1 MFFTNSETNTT
12 LTNKQSHFSE
22 SDDLDELLTSHPAKK
37 NVMNFMRVI
46 IVDSLSLL
54 SSPKVVTIC
63 IRMLEFCAISRD
75 SHLLETDDFY
85 HIMIAFFTQND
96 LNRKYEVSSERM
108 CMMFFF
114 SISKIEGTYVLRY
127 KAC

>member
-1 MFFTNSETNTT
+1 MLYFDEIFKIKSEMRAQNENKNWECARKLFWRNLFFTNSETNTT

-63 IRMLEFCAISRD
+63 IRILEFYAKSR
-75 SHLLETDDFY
+75 ETDFY
-85 HIMIAFFTQND
+85 HTMIAFFTQND
-96 LNRKYEVSSERM
+96 LN
-108 CMMFFF
+108 
-114 SISKIEGTYVLRY
+114 
-127 KAC
+127 